1 MTKSFLTSVRIIA
14 YLSILVIFYIVYLS
28 RDLPSLERLE
38 TFDPAMLSTL
48 YDRNGEV
55 IGEFYIQKRVF
66 IDIEEMPEHL
76 KHAAIASEDKRF
88 YRHWGVDLQSVFRAI
103 IVNVSSMSFRQ
114 GFSTLSQQLAR
125 NLYKEVGFRD
135 SITRKLKEMITAIQ
149 IERTY
154 TKPEIL
160 EMYLNTVHF
169 GHGTYGVESAAKRYF
184 NKNASELTIGESAML
199 IGLLPSPANY
209 SPLRNLNKAI
219 ERRSIVLRVMYNQ
232 DYIDHQQY
240 IENNSIIPDNI
251 SYEIPRGKAPYFA
264 EHVRRILE
272 KQDDELGINLYQDGL
287 KIYTTL
293 DYRLQKIAEDT
304 VMKTLKKNQDEF
316 NAQLFEDNDRFSKLG
331 YLGIFP
337 EDSVKMM
344 LNGQM
349 KLYEDLRENL
359 LVQCAFIAIDSKNGE
374 ILAMIGGRSD
384 YLDQYNRSTQ
394 ALRQP
399 GSVFKPYIYTA
410 AIDNNYPVTTKLLNQ
425 PVALYR
431 NNAKGEKEKWTP
443 RNYDNSTGGLTTL
456 REGLRRSLNL
466 ISVRMV
472 QELVPPQQVKNM
484 AKRMQITS
492 PIRAVDAIAL
502 GTSEVKPIEIVAS
515 YATFANRGIYSSP
528 IAITRIEDKYGQTIK
543 EFTNTQKEVLSPETA
558 YIMTNLLQTVM
569 DKGTGGSV
577 RWKYKF
583 THAAGGKTGTTQNWS
598 DAWFVGFTPSIT
610 AGVWF
615 GVDQYPISLG
625 KGQAGSVAALPAW
638 ALFMKEAHKTLNIPN
653 EPFDMPEGVVE
664 VEIDSETKR
673 LPTSRTEERE
683 LEVFLKSNQPTKEK

>member
-1 MTKSFLTSVRIIA
+1 MIKTFFSSLRIIF
-14 YLSILVIFYIVYLS
+14 YLFILVIVYIFYLS

-66 IDIEEMPEHL
+66 IDIEDMPKHL
-76 KHAAIASEDKRF
+76 KDAAIASEDKRF
-88 YRHWGVDLQSVFRAI
+88 RSHWGVDLQSFARAVV
-103 IVNVSSMSFRQ
+103 VNISSMSFRQ

-125 NLYKEVGFRD
+125 NLYKEVGFKD
-135 SITRKLKEMITAIQ
+135 SITRKLKEIITAVQ

-154 TKPEIL
+154 TKDEIL

-169 GHGTYGVESAAKRYF
+169 GHGTYGAESAAKRFF
-184 NKNASELTIGESAML
+184 NKTASQLTIGESAML

-219 ERRSIVLRVMYNQ
+219 DRRSLVLKLMYDQ
-232 DYIDHQQY
+232 DLISYQEYMEQ
-240 IENNSIIPDNI
+240 NSIIPDNI
-251 SYEIPRGKAPYFA
+251 FYEIPRGKAPYFA

-272 KQDDELGINLYQDGL
+272 KQDDELGINIYQDGL

-293 DYRLQKIAEDT
+293 DYRLQKIAEES

-316 NAQLFEDNDRFSKLG
+316 NKQLFDDEDRFSKLG
-331 YLGIFP
+331 YLSIYP
-337 EDSVKMM
+337 ADSVKTM
-344 LNGQM
+344 LNGQLE
-349 KLYEDLRENL
+349 LYEELRQNL
-359 LVQCAFIAIDSKNGE
+359 LVQCAFVALDTKTGE

-384 YLDQYNRSTQ
+384 YLDQYNRATQ

-410 AIDNNYPVTTKLLNQ
+410 AIDNNYPVTTQLLNQ

-431 NNAKGEKEKWTP
+431 NNSKGEREKWTP
-443 RNYDNSTGGLTTL
+443 KNYDNSTGGLTTL

-472 QELVPPQQVKNM
+472 QELVPPRQVKDI
-484 AKRMQITS
+484 AQRMQISS

-502 GTSEVKPIEIVAS
+502 GTSEVRPIEIVSS
-515 YATFANRGIYSSP
+515 YATFANKGIYSSP
-528 IAITRIEDKYGQTIK
+528 MAIVRIEDKYGRIIK
-543 EFTNTQKEVLSPETA
+543 EYSNEQKEVLSPETA
-558 YIMTNLLQTVM
+558 YMMTNLLQTVV
-569 DKGTGGSV
+569 DKGTGGSI

-583 THAAGGKTGTTQNWS
+583 RHPAAGKTGTTQNWS
-598 DAWFVGFTPSIT
+598 DAWFVGYTPQIA
-610 AGVWF
+610 AGVWY

-638 ALFMKEAHKTLNIPN
+638 AIFMKEAHKTLNLPK
-653 EPFDMPEGVVE
+653 EDFSVPEGIIE
-664 VEIDSETKR
+664 IEIDADTKG
-673 LPTSRTEERE
+673 LPNNRTKNIEKEF
-683 LEVFLKSNQPTKEK
+683 FLKSNVPSKN

>member
-1 MTKSFLTSVRIIA
+1 MIKTFFSSLRIIF
-14 YLSILVIFYIVYLS
+14 YLFILVLVYVFYLS

-66 IDIEEMPEHL
+66 IDIEDMPKHL
-76 KHAAIASEDKRF
+76 KDAAIASEDKRF
-88 YRHWGVDLQSVFRAI
+88 RSHWGVDLQSFGRAVV
-103 IVNVSSMSFRQ
+103 VNISSMSFRQ

-125 NLYKEVGFRD
+125 NLYKEVGFKD
-135 SITRKLKEMITAIQ
+135 SITRKLKEIITAVQ

-154 TKPEIL
+154 TKDEIL

-169 GHGTYGVESAAKRYF
+169 GHGTYGAESAAKRFF
-184 NKNASELTIGESAML
+184 NKPASELTVGESAML
-199 IGLLPSPANY
+199 VGLLPSPANY

-219 ERRSIVLRVMYNQ
+219 DRRSLVLKLMYDQDLISYQ
-232 DYIDHQQY
+232 DYMEH
-240 IENNSIIPDNI
+240 NSIIPDNI
-251 SYEIPRGKAPYFA
+251 FYEIPRGKAPYFA

-272 KQDDELGINLYQDGL
+272 KQDDELGINIYQDGL

-293 DYRLQKIAEDT
+293 DCRLQKIAEES

-316 NAQLFEDNDRFSKLG
+316 NKQLFEDDDRFSKLG
-331 YLGIFP
+331 YLSIYP
-337 EDSVKMM
+337 ADSVKTM
-344 LNGQM
+344 LNGQLE
-349 KLYEDLRENL
+349 LYEELRQNL
-359 LVQCAFIAIDSKNGE
+359 LVQCAFVALDTKTGE

-410 AIDNNYPVTTKLLNQ
+410 AIDNNYPVTTQLLNQ
-425 PVALYR
+425 PVSLYR
-431 NNAKGEKEKWTP
+431 NNAKGEREKWTP
-443 RNYDNSTGGLTTL
+443 KNYDNSTGGLTTL

-472 QELVPPQQVKNM
+472 QELVPPRQVKDI
-484 AKRMQITS
+484 AQRMQITS

-502 GTSEVKPIEIVAS
+502 GTSEVRPIEIVSS
-515 YATFANRGIYSSP
+515 YATFANKGIYSSP
-528 IAITRIEDKYGQTIK
+528 MAIVRIEDKYGRIIK
-543 EFTNTQKEVLSPETA
+543 EYSNEQKEVLSPETA
-558 YIMTNLLQTVM
+558 YMMTNLLQTVV
-569 DKGTGGSV
+569 DKGTGGSI

-583 THAAGGKTGTTQNWS
+583 RHPAAGKTGTTQNWS
-598 DAWFVGFTPSIT
+598 DAWFVGYTSQIA
-610 AGVWF
+610 AGVWY

-638 ALFMKEAHKTLNIPN
+638 ALFMKEAHKTLNLPKEDFSI
-653 EPFDMPEGVVE
+653 PEGVIE
-664 VEIDSETKR
+664 VEIDSDTKG
-673 LPTSRTEERE
+673 LPNNRTKNIEKEF
-683 LEVFLKSNQPTKEK
+683 FLKSNAPTKN

>member
-1 MTKSFLTSVRIIA
+1 MIKSFLSSVRIIA
-14 YLSILVIFYIVYLS
+14 YLSILVIFYVVYLS

-48 YDRNGEV
+48 YDRNDEV

-66 IDIEEMPEHL
+66 IDIEDMPEHL
-76 KHAAIASEDKRF
+76 KHAVIASEDRRF
-88 YRHWGVDLQSVFRAI
+88 YGHWGVDLQSVFRAV

-154 TKPEIL
+154 TKEEIL

-169 GHGTYGVESAAKRYF
+169 GHGTYGAESAAKRYF
-184 NKNASELTIGESAML
+184 NKKASELTIGESAML
-199 IGLLPSPANY
+199 VGLLPSPANY

-219 ERRSIVLRVMYNQ
+219 ERRSIVLKVMYNQ
-232 DYIDHQQY
+232 DYIDHQEY

-264 EHVRRILE
+264 EYVRRILE
-272 KQDDELGINLYQDGL
+272 KQDDELGINIYQDGL

-293 DYRLQKIAEDT
+293 DYRLQKIAEDV

-316 NAQLFEDNDRFSKLG
+316 NTQLFEDPDRFSKLG
-331 YLGIFP
+331 YLSIFP

-349 KLYEDLRENL
+349 KLYEELRQNL
-359 LVQCAFIAIDSKNGE
+359 LVQCAFIALDSKNGE

-410 AIDNNYPVTTKLLNQ
+410 AIDNNYPVTTQLLNQ

-472 QELVPPQQVKNM
+472 QELVPPQQVKNI
-484 AKRMQITS
+484 ARRMQINS
-492 PIRAVDAIAL
+492 SIRAVDAIAL
-502 GTSEVKPIEIVAS
+502 GTSEVRPIEIVAS
-515 YATFANRGIYSSP
+515 YATFANKGIYSSP
-528 IAITRIEDKYGQTIK
+528 IAITRIEDKYGQIIK

-558 YIMTNLLQTVM
+558 YMVTNLLQTVM

-583 THAAGGKTGTTQNWS
+583 RHVAGGKTGTTQNWS

-610 AGVWF
+610 AGAWF

-638 ALFMKEAHKTLNIPN
+638 ALFMKEAHKTLNIPS
-653 EPFDMPEGVVE
+653 EPFVMPEGVVE
-664 VEIDSETKR
+664 VEIDSDTKQ
-673 LPTSRTEERE
+673 LPTSRTKKTEIEI
-683 LEVFLKSNQPTKEK
+683 FLKSNQPRFN

>member
-1 MTKSFLTSVRIIA
+1 MIRTFFSSLRIIF
-14 YLSILVIFYIVYLS
+14 YLFILVIVYIFYLS

-66 IDIEEMPEHL
+66 IDIEDMPKHL
-76 KHAAIASEDKRF
+76 KDAAIASEDKRF
-88 YRHWGVDLQSVFRAI
+88 RSHWGVDLQSFARAVV
-103 IVNVSSMSFRQ
+103 VNISSMSFRQ

-125 NLYKEVGFRD
+125 NLYKEVGFKD
-135 SITRKLKEMITAIQ
+135 SITRKLKEIITAVQ

-154 TKPEIL
+154 TKDEIL

-169 GHGTYGVESAAKRYF
+169 GHGTYGAESAAKRFF
-184 NKNASELTIGESAML
+184 NKTASQLTIGESAML

-219 ERRSIVLRVMYNQ
+219 DRRSLVLKLMYDQ
-232 DYIDHQQY
+232 DLISYQEYMEQ
-240 IENNSIIPDNI
+240 NSIIPDNI
-251 SYEIPRGKAPYFA
+251 FYEIPRGKAPYFA

-272 KQDDELGINLYQDGL
+272 KQDDELGINIYQDGV

-293 DYRLQKIAEDT
+293 DYRLQKIAEES

-316 NAQLFEDNDRFSKLG
+316 NKQLFDDEDRFSKLG
-331 YLGIFP
+331 YLSIYP
-337 EDSVKMM
+337 ADSVKTM
-344 LNGQM
+344 LNGQLE
-349 KLYEDLRENL
+349 LYEELRQNL
-359 LVQCAFIAIDSKNGE
+359 LVQCAFVALDTKTGE

-384 YLDQYNRSTQ
+384 YLDQYNRATQ

-410 AIDNNYPVTTKLLNQ
+410 AIDNNYPVTTQLLNQ

-431 NNAKGEKEKWTP
+431 NNSKGEREKWTP
-443 RNYDNSTGGLTTL
+443 KNYDNSTGGLTTL

-472 QELVPPQQVKNM
+472 QELVPPRQVKDI
-484 AKRMQITS
+484 AQRMQISS

-502 GTSEVKPIEIVAS
+502 GTSEVRPIEIVSS
-515 YATFANRGIYSSP
+515 YATFANKGIYSSP
-528 IAITRIEDKYGQTIK
+528 MAIIRIEDKYGRIIK
-543 EFTNTQKEVLSPETA
+543 EYSNEQKEVLSPETA
-558 YIMTNLLQTVM
+558 YMMTNLLQTVV
-569 DKGTGGSV
+569 DKGTGGSI

-583 THAAGGKTGTTQNWS
+583 RHPAAGKTGTTQNWS
-598 DAWFVGFTPSIT
+598 DAWFVGYTPQIA
-610 AGVWF
+610 AGVWY

-638 ALFMKEAHKTLNIPN
+638 AIFMKEAHKTLNLPK
-653 EPFDMPEGVVE
+653 EDFSVPEGIIE
-664 VEIDSETKR
+664 IEIDADTKG
-673 LPTSRTEERE
+673 LPNNRTKNIEKEF
-683 LEVFLKSNQPTKEK
+683 FLKSNVPSKN

>member
-1 MTKSFLTSVRIIA
+1 MIRTFFSSLRIIF
-14 YLSILVIFYIVYLS
+14 YLFILVIIYIFYLS

-66 IDIEEMPEHL
+66 IDIEDMPKHL
-76 KHAAIASEDKRF
+76 KDAAIASEDKRF
-88 YRHWGVDLQSVFRAI
+88 RSHWGVDLQSFARAVV
-103 IVNVSSMSFRQ
+103 VNISSMSFRQ

-125 NLYKEVGFRD
+125 NLYKEVGFKD
-135 SITRKLKEMITAIQ
+135 SITRKLKEIITAVQ

-154 TKPEIL
+154 TKDEIL

-169 GHGTYGVESAAKRYF
+169 GHGTYGAESAAKRFF
-184 NKNASELTIGESAML
+184 NKTASQLTIGESAML

-219 ERRSIVLRVMYNQ
+219 DRRSLVLKLMYDQ
-232 DYIDHQQY
+232 DLISYQEYMEQ
-240 IENNSIIPDNI
+240 NSIIPDNI
-251 SYEIPRGKAPYFA
+251 FYEIPRGKAPYFA

-272 KQDDELGINLYQDGL
+272 KQDDELGINIYQDGL

-293 DYRLQKIAEDT
+293 DYRLQKIAEES

-316 NAQLFEDNDRFSKLG
+316 NKQLFDDEDRFSKLG
-331 YLGIFP
+331 YLSIYP
-337 EDSVKMM
+337 ADSVKTM
-344 LNGQM
+344 LNGQLE
-349 KLYEDLRENL
+349 LYEELRQNL
-359 LVQCAFIAIDSKNGE
+359 LVQCAFVALDTKTGE

-384 YLDQYNRSTQ
+384 YLDQYNRATQ

-410 AIDNNYPVTTKLLNQ
+410 AIDNNYPVTTQLLNQ

-431 NNAKGEKEKWTP
+431 NNSKGEREKWTP
-443 RNYDNSTGGLTTL
+443 KNYDNSTGGLTTL

-472 QELVPPQQVKNM
+472 QELVPPRQVKDI
-484 AKRMQITS
+484 AQRMQISS

-502 GTSEVKPIEIVAS
+502 GTSEVRPIEIVSS
-515 YATFANRGIYSSP
+515 YATFANKGIYSSP
-528 IAITRIEDKYGQTIK
+528 MAIIRIEDKYGRIIK
-543 EFTNTQKEVLSPETA
+543 EYSNEQKEVLSPETA
-558 YIMTNLLQTVM
+558 YMMTNLLQTVV
-569 DKGTGGSV
+569 DKGTGGSI

-583 THAAGGKTGTTQNWS
+583 RHPAAGKTGTTQNWS
-598 DAWFVGFTPSIT
+598 DAWFVGYTPQIA
-610 AGVWF
+610 AGVWY

-638 ALFMKEAHKTLNIPN
+638 AIFMKEAHKTLNLPK
-653 EPFDMPEGVVE
+653 EDFSVPEGIIE
-664 VEIDSETKR
+664 IEIDADTKG
-673 LPTSRTEERE
+673 LPNNRTKNIEKEF
-683 LEVFLKSNQPTKEK
+683 FLKSNVPSKN

>member
-1 MTKSFLTSVRIIA
+1 MIRTFFSSLRIIF
-14 YLSILVIFYIVYLS
+14 YLFILVIVYIFYLS

-66 IDIEEMPEHL
+66 IDIEDMPKHL
-76 KHAAIASEDKRF
+76 KDAAIASEDKRF
-88 YRHWGVDLQSVFRAI
+88 RSHWGVDLQSFGRAVV
-103 IVNVSSMSFRQ
+103 VNISSMSFRQ

-125 NLYKEVGFRD
+125 NLYKEVGFKD
-135 SITRKLKEMITAIQ
+135 SITRKLKEIITAVQ

-154 TKPEIL
+154 TKDEIL

-169 GHGTYGVESAAKRYF
+169 GHGTYGAESAAKRFF
-184 NKNASELTIGESAML
+184 NKTASQLTIGESAML

-219 ERRSIVLRVMYNQ
+219 DRRSLVLKLMYDQ
-232 DYIDHQQY
+232 DLISYQEYMEQ
-240 IENNSIIPDNI
+240 NSIIPDNI
-251 SYEIPRGKAPYFA
+251 FYEIPRGKAPYFA

-272 KQDDELGINLYQDGL
+272 KQDDELGINIYQDGL

-293 DYRLQKIAEDT
+293 DYRLQKIAEES

-316 NAQLFEDNDRFSKLG
+316 NKQLFDDEDRFSKLG
-331 YLGIFP
+331 YLSIYP
-337 EDSVKMM
+337 ADSVKTM
-344 LNGQM
+344 LNGQLE
-349 KLYEDLRENL
+349 LYEELRQNL
-359 LVQCAFIAIDSKNGE
+359 LVQCAFVALDTKTGE

-384 YLDQYNRSTQ
+384 YLDQYNRATQ

-410 AIDNNYPVTTKLLNQ
+410 AIDNNYPVTTQLLNQ

-431 NNAKGEKEKWTP
+431 NNSKGEREKWTP
-443 RNYDNSTGGLTTL
+443 KNYDNSTGGLTTL

-472 QELVPPQQVKNM
+472 QELVPPRQVKDI
-484 AKRMQITS
+484 AQRMQISS

-502 GTSEVKPIEIVAS
+502 GTSEVRPIEIVSS
-515 YATFANRGIYSSP
+515 YATFANKGIYSSP
-528 IAITRIEDKYGQTIK
+528 MAIVRIEDKYGRIIK
-543 EFTNTQKEVLSPETA
+543 EYSNEQKEVLSPETA
-558 YIMTNLLQTVM
+558 YMMTNLLQTVV
-569 DKGTGGSV
+569 DKGTGGSI

-583 THAAGGKTGTTQNWS
+583 RHPAAGKTGTTQNWS
-598 DAWFVGFTPSIT
+598 DAWFVGYTPQIA
-610 AGVWF
+610 AGVWY

-638 ALFMKEAHKTLNIPN
+638 AIFMKEAHKTLNLPK
-653 EPFDMPEGVVE
+653 EDFSVPEGIIE
-664 VEIDSETKR
+664 IEIDADTKG
-673 LPTSRTEERE
+673 LPNNRTKNIEKEF
-683 LEVFLKSNQPTKEK
+683 FLKSNVPSKN

>member
-1 MTKSFLTSVRIIA
+1 MIKTFFSSLRIIF
-14 YLSILVIFYIVYLS
+14 YLFILVIVYIFYLS

-66 IDIEEMPEHL
+66 IDIEDMPKHL
-76 KHAAIASEDKRF
+76 KDAAIASEDKRF
-88 YRHWGVDLQSVFRAI
+88 RSHWGVDLQSFARAVV
-103 IVNVSSMSFRQ
+103 VNISSMSFRQ

-125 NLYKEVGFRD
+125 NLYKEVGFKD
-135 SITRKLKEMITAIQ
+135 SITRKLKEIITAVQ

-154 TKPEIL
+154 TKDEIL

-169 GHGTYGVESAAKRYF
+169 GHGTYGAESAAKRFF
-184 NKNASELTIGESAML
+184 NKTASQLTIGESAML

-219 ERRSIVLRVMYNQ
+219 DRRSLVLKLMYDQ
-232 DYIDHQQY
+232 DLISYQEYMEQ
-240 IENNSIIPDNI
+240 NSIIPDNI
-251 SYEIPRGKAPYFA
+251 FYEIPRGKAPYFA

-272 KQDDELGINLYQDGL
+272 KQDDELGINIYQDGL

-293 DYRLQKIAEDT
+293 DYRLQKIAEES

-316 NAQLFEDNDRFSKLG
+316 NKQLFDDEDRFSKLG
-331 YLGIFP
+331 YLSIYP
-337 EDSVKMM
+337 ADSVKTM
-344 LNGQM
+344 LNGQLE
-349 KLYEDLRENL
+349 LYEELRQNL
-359 LVQCAFIAIDSKNGE
+359 LVQCAFVALDTKTGE

-384 YLDQYNRSTQ
+384 YLDQYNRATQ

-410 AIDNNYPVTTKLLNQ
+410 AIDNNYPVTTQLLNQ

-431 NNAKGEKEKWTP
+431 NNSKGEREKWTP
-443 RNYDNSTGGLTTL
+443 KNYDNSTGGLTTL

-472 QELVPPQQVKNM
+472 QELVPPRQVKDI
-484 AKRMQITS
+484 AQRMQISS

-502 GTSEVKPIEIVAS
+502 GTSEVRPIEIVSS
-515 YATFANRGIYSSP
+515 YATFANKGIYSSP
-528 IAITRIEDKYGQTIK
+528 MAIIRIEDKYGRIIK
-543 EFTNTQKEVLSPETA
+543 EYSNEQKEVLSPETA
-558 YIMTNLLQTVM
+558 YMMTNLLQTVV
-569 DKGTGGSV
+569 DKGTGGSI

-583 THAAGGKTGTTQNWS
+583 RHPAAGKTGTTQNWS
-598 DAWFVGFTPSIT
+598 DAWFVGYTPQIA
-610 AGVWF
+610 AGVWY

-638 ALFMKEAHKTLNIPN
+638 AIFMKEAHKILNLPK
-653 EPFDMPEGVVE
+653 EDFSVPEGIIE
-664 VEIDSETKR
+664 IEIDADTKG
-673 LPTSRTEERE
+673 LPNNRTKNIEKEF
-683 LEVFLKSNQPTKEK
+683 FLKSNVPSKN

>member
-1 MTKSFLTSVRIIA
+1 MIRTFFSSLRIIF
-14 YLSILVIFYIVYLS
+14 YLFILVIVYIFYLS

-66 IDIEEMPEHL
+66 IDIEDMPKHL
-76 KHAAIASEDKRF
+76 KDAAIASEDKRF
-88 YRHWGVDLQSVFRAI
+88 RSHWGVDLQSFARAVV
-103 IVNVSSMSFRQ
+103 VNISSMSFRQ

-125 NLYKEVGFRD
+125 NLYKEVGFKD
-135 SITRKLKEMITAIQ
+135 SITRKLKEIITAVQ

-154 TKPEIL
+154 TKDEIL

-169 GHGTYGVESAAKRYF
+169 GHGTYGAESAAKRFF
-184 NKNASELTIGESAML
+184 NKTASQLTIGESAML

-219 ERRSIVLRVMYNQ
+219 DRRSLVLKLMYDQ
-232 DYIDHQQY
+232 DLISYQEYMEQ
-240 IENNSIIPDNI
+240 NSIIPDNI
-251 SYEIPRGKAPYFA
+251 FYEIPRGKAPYFA

-272 KQDDELGINLYQDGL
+272 KQDDELGINIYQDGL

-293 DYRLQKIAEDT
+293 DYRLQKIAEES

-316 NAQLFEDNDRFSKLG
+316 NKQLFDDEDRFSKLG
-331 YLGIFP
+331 YLSIYP
-337 EDSVKMM
+337 ADSVKTM
-344 LNGQM
+344 LNGQLE
-349 KLYEDLRENL
+349 LYEELRQNL
-359 LVQCAFIAIDSKNGE
+359 LVQCAFVALDTKTGE

-384 YLDQYNRSTQ
+384 YLDQYNRATQ

-410 AIDNNYPVTTKLLNQ
+410 AIDNNYPVTTQLLNQ

-431 NNAKGEKEKWTP
+431 NNSKGEREKWTP
-443 RNYDNSTGGLTTL
+443 KNYDNSTGGLTTL

-472 QELVPPQQVKNM
+472 QELVPPRQVKDI
-484 AKRMQITS
+484 AQRMQISS

-502 GTSEVKPIEIVAS
+502 GTSEVRPIEIVSS
-515 YATFANRGIYSSP
+515 YATFANKGIYSSP
-528 IAITRIEDKYGQTIK
+528 MAIVRIEDKYGRIIK
-543 EFTNTQKEVLSPETA
+543 EYSNEQKEVLSPETA
-558 YIMTNLLQTVM
+558 YMMTNLLQTVV
-569 DKGTGGSV
+569 DKGTGGSI

-583 THAAGGKTGTTQNWS
+583 RHPAAGKTGTTQNWS
-598 DAWFVGFTPSIT
+598 DAWFVGYTPQIA
-610 AGVWF
+610 AGVWY

-638 ALFMKEAHKTLNIPN
+638 AIFMKEAHKILNLPKEDFSVPDGII
-653 EPFDMPEGVVE
+653 EI
-664 VEIDSETKR
+664 EIDADTKG
-673 LPTSRTEERE
+673 LPNNRTKNIEKEF
-683 LEVFLKSNQPTKEK
+683 FLKSNVPSKN

>member
-1 MTKSFLTSVRIIA
+1 MSKIEVKNVYKIFGDQPSKVLPMVQNGSTK
-14 YLSILVIFYIVYLS
+14 
-28 RDLPSLERLE
+28 E
-38 TFDPAMLSTL
+38 
-48 YDRNGEV
+48 
-55 IGEFYIQKRVF
+55 
-66 IDIEEMPEHL
+66 
-76 KHAAIASEDKRF
+76 
-88 YRHWGVDLQSVFRAI
+88 
-103 IVNVSSMSFRQ
+103 
-114 GFSTLSQQLAR
+114 
-125 NLYKEVGFRD
+125 
-135 SITRKLKEMITAIQ
+135 
-149 IERTY
+149 
-154 TKPEIL
+154 EIL

-169 GHGTYGVESAAKRYF
+169 GHGTYGAESAAKRYF
-184 NKNASELTIGESAML
+184 NKKASELTIGESAML

-219 ERRSIVLRVMYNQ
+219 DRRSIVLKVMYNQ
-232 DYIDHQQY
+232 DYINHQEY
-240 IENNSIIPDNI
+240 IEHNSIIPDNI

-272 KQDDELGINLYQDGL
+272 KQDDELGINIYQDGL

-293 DYRLQKIAEDT
+293 DYRLQKIAEDV
-304 VMKTLKKNQDEF
+304 VMKTLRKNQDEF

-331 YLGIFP
+331 YLSIFP

-349 KLYEDLRENL
+349 KLYEELRENL

-410 AIDNNYPVTTKLLNQ
+410 AIDNNYPVTTQLLNQ

-443 RNYDNSTGGLTTL
+443 KNYDNSTGGLTTL

-472 QELVPPQQVKNM
+472 QELVPPQQVKNI
-484 AKRMQITS
+484 ARRMQINS

-515 YATFANRGIYSSP
+515 YAIFANKGISLRGSP
-528 IAITRIEDKYGQTIK
+528 TRVTRAD
-543 EFTNTQKEVLSPETA
+543 
-558 YIMTNLLQTVM
+558 
-569 DKGTGGSV
+569 
-577 RWKYKF
+577 
-583 THAAGGKTGTTQNWS
+583 
-598 DAWFVGFTPSIT
+598 
-610 AGVWF
+610 
-615 GVDQYPISLG
+615 PISR
-625 KGQAGSVAALPAW
+625 S
-638 ALFMKEAHKTLNIPN
+638 F
-653 EPFDMPEGVVE
+653 
-664 VEIDSETKR
+664 
-673 LPTSRTEERE
+673 
-683 LEVFLKSNQPTKEK
+683 KSISFNVS

>member
-1 MTKSFLTSVRIIA
+1 MIKTFFSSLRIIF
-14 YLSILVIFYIVYLS
+14 YLFILVIVYIFYLS

-66 IDIEEMPEHL
+66 IDIEDMPKHL
-76 KHAAIASEDKRF
+76 KDAAIASEDKRF
-88 YRHWGVDLQSVFRAI
+88 RSHWGVDLQSFARAVV
-103 IVNVSSMSFRQ
+103 VNISSMSFRQ

-125 NLYKEVGFRD
+125 NLYKEVGFKD
-135 SITRKLKEMITAIQ
+135 SITRKLKEIITAVQ

-154 TKPEIL
+154 TKDEIL

-169 GHGTYGVESAAKRYF
+169 GHGTYGAESAAKRFF
-184 NKNASELTIGESAML
+184 NKTASQLTIGESAML

-219 ERRSIVLRVMYNQ
+219 DRRSLVLKLMYDQ
-232 DYIDHQQY
+232 DLISYQEYMEQ
-240 IENNSIIPDNI
+240 NSIIPDNI
-251 SYEIPRGKAPYFA
+251 FYEIPRGKAPYFA

-272 KQDDELGINLYQDGL
+272 KQDDELGINIYQDGL

-293 DYRLQKIAEDT
+293 DYRLQKIAEES

-316 NAQLFEDNDRFSKLG
+316 NKQLFDDEDRFSKLG
-331 YLGIFP
+331 YLSIYP
-337 EDSVKMM
+337 ADSVKTM
-344 LNGQM
+344 LNGQLE
-349 KLYEDLRENL
+349 LYEELRQNL
-359 LVQCAFIAIDSKNGE
+359 LVQCAFVALDTKTGE

-384 YLDQYNRSTQ
+384 YLDQYNRATQ

-410 AIDNNYPVTTKLLNQ
+410 AIDNNYPVTTQLLNQ

-431 NNAKGEKEKWTP
+431 NNSKGEREKWTP
-443 RNYDNSTGGLTTL
+443 KNYDNSTGGLTTL

-472 QELVPPQQVKNM
+472 QELVPPRQVKDI
-484 AKRMQITS
+484 AQRMQISS

-502 GTSEVKPIEIVAS
+502 GTSEVRPIEIVSS
-515 YATFANRGIYSSP
+515 YATFANKGIYSSP
-528 IAITRIEDKYGQTIK
+528 MAIIRIEDKYGRIIK
-543 EFTNTQKEVLSPETA
+543 EYSNEQKEVLSPETA
-558 YIMTNLLQTVM
+558 YMMTNLLQTVV
-569 DKGTGGSV
+569 DKGTGGSI

-583 THAAGGKTGTTQNWS
+583 RHPAAGKTGTTQNWS
-598 DAWFVGFTPSIT
+598 DAWFVGYTPQIA
-610 AGVWF
+610 AGVWY

-638 ALFMKEAHKTLNIPN
+638 AIFMKEAHKTLNLPKEDFSI
-653 EPFDMPEGVVE
+653 PEGIIE
-664 VEIDSETKR
+664 IEIDADTKG
-673 LPTSRTEERE
+673 LPNNRTKNIEKEF
-683 LEVFLKSNQPTKEK
+683 FLKSNVPSKN

>member
-1 MTKSFLTSVRIIA
+1 MIKTFFSSLRIIF
-14 YLSILVIFYIVYLS
+14 YLFILVIVYIFYLS

-66 IDIEEMPEHL
+66 IDIEDMPKHL
-76 KHAAIASEDKRF
+76 KDAAIASEDKRF
-88 YRHWGVDLQSVFRAI
+88 RSHWGVDLQSFARAVV
-103 IVNVSSMSFRQ
+103 VNISSMSFRQ

-125 NLYKEVGFRD
+125 NLYKEVGFKD
-135 SITRKLKEMITAIQ
+135 SITRKLKEIITAVQ

-154 TKPEIL
+154 TKDEIL

-169 GHGTYGVESAAKRYF
+169 GHGTYGAESAAKRFF
-184 NKNASELTIGESAML
+184 NKTASQLTIGESAML

-219 ERRSIVLRVMYNQ
+219 DRRSLVLKLMYDQ
-232 DYIDHQQY
+232 DLISYQEYMEQ
-240 IENNSIIPDNI
+240 NSIIPDNI
-251 SYEIPRGKAPYFA
+251 FYEIPRGKAPYFA

-272 KQDDELGINLYQDGL
+272 KQDDELGINIYQDGL

-293 DYRLQKIAEDT
+293 DYRLQKIAEES

-316 NAQLFEDNDRFSKLG
+316 NKQLFDDEDRFSKLG
-331 YLGIFP
+331 YLSIYP
-337 EDSVKMM
+337 ADSVKTM
-344 LNGQM
+344 LNGQLE
-349 KLYEDLRENL
+349 LYEELRQNL
-359 LVQCAFIAIDSKNGE
+359 LVQCAFVALDTKTGE

-384 YLDQYNRSTQ
+384 YLDQYNRATQ

-410 AIDNNYPVTTKLLNQ
+410 AIDNNYPVTTQLLNQ

-431 NNAKGEKEKWTP
+431 NNSKGEREKWTP
-443 RNYDNSTGGLTTL
+443 KNYDNSTGGLTTL

-472 QELVPPQQVKNM
+472 QELVPPRQVKDI
-484 AKRMQITS
+484 AQRMQISS

-502 GTSEVKPIEIVAS
+502 GTSEVRPIEIVSS
-515 YATFANRGIYSSP
+515 YATFANKGIYSSP
-528 IAITRIEDKYGQTIK
+528 MAIIRIEDKYGRIIK
-543 EFTNTQKEVLSPETA
+543 EYSNEQKEVLSPETA
-558 YIMTNLLQTVM
+558 YMMTNLLQTVV
-569 DKGTGGSV
+569 DKGTGGSI

-583 THAAGGKTGTTQNWS
+583 RHPAAGKTGTTQNWS
-598 DAWFVGFTPSIT
+598 DAWFVGYTPQIA
-610 AGVWF
+610 AGVWY

-638 ALFMKEAHKTLNIPN
+638 AIFMKEAHKTLNLPK
-653 EPFDMPEGVVE
+653 EDFSVPEGIIE
-664 VEIDSETKR
+664 IEIDADTKG
-673 LPTSRTEERE
+673 LPNNRTKNIEKEF
-683 LEVFLKSNQPTKEK
+683 FLKSNVPSKN

>member
-1 MTKSFLTSVRIIA
+1 MIKTFFSSLRIIF
-14 YLSILVIFYIVYLS
+14 YLFILVLVYVFYLS

-66 IDIEEMPEHL
+66 IDIEDMPKHL
-76 KHAAIASEDKRF
+76 KDAAIASEDKRF
-88 YRHWGVDLQSVFRAI
+88 RSHWGVDLQSFGRAVV
-103 IVNVSSMSFRQ
+103 VNISSMSFRQ

-125 NLYKEVGFRD
+125 NLYKEVGFKD
-135 SITRKLKEMITAIQ
+135 SITRKLKEIITAVQ

-154 TKPEIL
+154 TKDEIL

-169 GHGTYGVESAAKRYF
+169 GHGTYGAESAAKRFF
-184 NKNASELTIGESAML
+184 NKPASELTVGESAML
-199 IGLLPSPANY
+199 VGLLPSPANY

-219 ERRSIVLRVMYNQ
+219 DRRSLVLKLMYDQDLISYQ
-232 DYIDHQQY
+232 DYMEH
-240 IENNSIIPDNI
+240 NSIIPDNI
-251 SYEIPRGKAPYFA
+251 FYEIPRGKAPYFA

-272 KQDDELGINLYQDGL
+272 KQDDELGINIYQDGL

-293 DYRLQKIAEDT
+293 DYRLQKIAEES

-316 NAQLFEDNDRFSKLG
+316 NKQLFEDDDRFSKLG
-331 YLGIFP
+331 YLSIYP
-337 EDSVKMM
+337 ADSVKTM
-344 LNGQM
+344 LNGQLE
-349 KLYEDLRENL
+349 LYEELRQNL
-359 LVQCAFIAIDSKNGE
+359 LVQCAFVALDTKTGE

-410 AIDNNYPVTTKLLNQ
+410 AIDNNYPVTTQLLNQ
-425 PVALYR
+425 PVSLYR
-431 NNAKGEKEKWTP
+431 NNAKGEREKWTP
-443 RNYDNSTGGLTTL
+443 KNYDNSTGGLTTL

-472 QELVPPQQVKNM
+472 QELVPPRQVKDI
-484 AKRMQITS
+484 AQRMQITS

-502 GTSEVKPIEIVAS
+502 GTSEVRPIEIVSS
-515 YATFANRGIYSSP
+515 YATFANKGIYSSP
-528 IAITRIEDKYGQTIK
+528 MAIVRIEDKYGRIIK
-543 EFTNTQKEVLSPETA
+543 EYSNEQKEVLSPETA
-558 YIMTNLLQTVM
+558 YMMTNLLQTVV
-569 DKGTGGSV
+569 DKGTGGSI

-583 THAAGGKTGTTQNWS
+583 RHPAAGKTGTTQNWS
-598 DAWFVGFTPSIT
+598 DAWFVGYTSQIA
-610 AGVWF
+610 AGVWY

-638 ALFMKEAHKTLNIPN
+638 ALFMKEAHKTLNLPKEDFSI
-653 EPFDMPEGVVE
+653 PEGVIE
-664 VEIDSETKR
+664 VEIDSDTKG
-673 LPTSRTEERE
+673 LPNNRTKNIEKEF
-683 LEVFLKSNQPTKEK
+683 FLKSNAPTKN

>member
-1 MTKSFLTSVRIIA
+1 MIKTFFSSLRIIF
-14 YLSILVIFYIVYLS
+14 YLFILVIVYIFYLS

-66 IDIEEMPEHL
+66 IDIEDMPKHL
-76 KHAAIASEDKRF
+76 KDAAIASEDKRF
-88 YRHWGVDLQSVFRAI
+88 RSHWGVDLQSFARAVV
-103 IVNVSSMSFRQ
+103 VNISSMSFRQ

-125 NLYKEVGFRD
+125 NLYKEVGFKD
-135 SITRKLKEMITAIQ
+135 SITRKLKEIITAVQ

-154 TKPEIL
+154 TKDEIL

-169 GHGTYGVESAAKRYF
+169 GHGTYGAESAAKRFF
-184 NKNASELTIGESAML
+184 NKTASQLTIGESAML

-219 ERRSIVLRVMYNQ
+219 DRRSLVLKLMYDQ
-232 DYIDHQQY
+232 DLISYQEYMEQ
-240 IENNSIIPDNI
+240 NSIIPDNI
-251 SYEIPRGKAPYFA
+251 FYEIPRGKAPYFA

-272 KQDDELGINLYQDGL
+272 KQDDELGINIYQDGL

-293 DYRLQKIAEDT
+293 DYRLQKIAEES

-316 NAQLFEDNDRFSKLG
+316 NKQLFDDEDRFSKLG
-331 YLGIFP
+331 YLSIYP
-337 EDSVKMM
+337 ADSVKTM
-344 LNGQM
+344 LNGQLE
-349 KLYEDLRENL
+349 LYEELRQNL
-359 LVQCAFIAIDSKNGE
+359 LVQCAFVALDTKTGE

-384 YLDQYNRSTQ
+384 YLDQYNRATQ

-410 AIDNNYPVTTKLLNQ
+410 AIDNNYPVTTQLLNQ

-431 NNAKGEKEKWTP
+431 NNSKGEREKWTP
-443 RNYDNSTGGLTTL
+443 KNYDNSTGGLTTL

-472 QELVPPQQVKNM
+472 QELVPPRQVKDI
-484 AKRMQITS
+484 AQRMQISS

-502 GTSEVKPIEIVAS
+502 GTSEVRPIEIVSS
-515 YATFANRGIYSSP
+515 YATFANKGIYSSP
-528 IAITRIEDKYGQTIK
+528 MAIIRIEDKYGRIIK
-543 EFTNTQKEVLSPETA
+543 EYSNEQKEVLSPETA
-558 YIMTNLLQTVM
+558 YMMTNLLQTVV
-569 DKGTGGSV
+569 DKGTGGSI

-583 THAAGGKTGTTQNWS
+583 RHPAAGKTGTTQNWS
-598 DAWFVGFTPSIT
+598 DAWFVGYTPQIA
-610 AGVWF
+610 AGVWY

-638 ALFMKEAHKTLNIPN
+638 AIFMKEAHKTLNLPKEDFSVPDGII
-653 EPFDMPEGVVE
+653 EI
-664 VEIDSETKR
+664 EIDADTKG
-673 LPTSRTEERE
+673 LPNNRTKNIEKEF
-683 LEVFLKSNQPTKEK
+683 FLKSNVPSKN

>member
-1 MTKSFLTSVRIIA
+1 MIRTFFSSLRIIF
-14 YLSILVIFYIVYLS
+14 YLFILVIVYIFYLS

-66 IDIEEMPEHL
+66 IDIEDMPKHL
-76 KHAAIASEDKRF
+76 KDAAIASEDKRF
-88 YRHWGVDLQSVFRAI
+88 RSHWGVDLQSFARAVV
-103 IVNVSSMSFRQ
+103 VNISSMSFRQ

-125 NLYKEVGFRD
+125 NLYKEVGFKD
-135 SITRKLKEMITAIQ
+135 SITRKLKEIITAVQ

-154 TKPEIL
+154 TKDEIL

-169 GHGTYGVESAAKRYF
+169 GHGTYGAESAAKRFF
-184 NKNASELTIGESAML
+184 NKTASQLTIGESAML

-219 ERRSIVLRVMYNQ
+219 DRRSLVLKLMYDQ
-232 DYIDHQQY
+232 DLISYQEYMEH
-240 IENNSIIPDNI
+240 NSVIPDNI
-251 SYEIPRGKAPYFA
+251 FYEIPRGKAPYFA

-272 KQDDELGINLYQDGL
+272 KQDDELGINIYQDGL

-293 DYRLQKIAEDT
+293 DYRLQKIAEES

-316 NAQLFEDNDRFSKLG
+316 NKQLFDDEDRFSKLG
-331 YLGIFP
+331 YLSIYP
-337 EDSVKMM
+337 ADSVKTM
-344 LNGQM
+344 LNGQLE
-349 KLYEDLRENL
+349 LYEELRQNL
-359 LVQCAFIAIDSKNGE
+359 LVQCAFVALDTKTGE

-384 YLDQYNRSTQ
+384 YLDQYNRATQ

-410 AIDNNYPVTTKLLNQ
+410 AIDNNYPVTTQLLNQ

-431 NNAKGEKEKWTP
+431 NNSKGEREKWTP
-443 RNYDNSTGGLTTL
+443 KNYDNSTGGLTTL

-472 QELVPPQQVKNM
+472 QELVPPRQVKDI
-484 AKRMQITS
+484 AQRMQISS

-502 GTSEVKPIEIVAS
+502 GTSEVRPIEIVSS
-515 YATFANRGIYSSP
+515 YATFANKGIYSSP
-528 IAITRIEDKYGQTIK
+528 MAIVRIEDKYGRIIK
-543 EFTNTQKEVLSPETA
+543 EYSNEQKEVLSPETA
-558 YIMTNLLQTVM
+558 YMMTNLLQTVV
-569 DKGTGGSV
+569 DKGTGGSI

-583 THAAGGKTGTTQNWS
+583 RHPAAGKTGTTQNWS
-598 DAWFVGFTPSIT
+598 DAWFVGYTPQIA
-610 AGVWF
+610 AGVWY

-638 ALFMKEAHKTLNIPN
+638 AIFMKEAHKTLNLPK
-653 EPFDMPEGVVE
+653 EDFSVPEGIIE
-664 VEIDSETKR
+664 IEIDADTKG
-673 LPTSRTEERE
+673 LPNNRTKNIEKEF
-683 LEVFLKSNQPTKEK
+683 FLKSNVPSNN

>member
-1 MTKSFLTSVRIIA
+1 MIKSFLSSVRIIA
-14 YLSILVIFYIVYLS
+14 YLSILVIFYVVYLS

-48 YDRNGEV
+48 YDRNDEV

-66 IDIEEMPEHL
+66 IDIEDMPEHL
-76 KHAAIASEDKRF
+76 KHAVIASEDRRF
-88 YRHWGVDLQSVFRAI
+88 YGHWGVDLQSVFRAV

-154 TKPEIL
+154 TKEEIL

-169 GHGTYGVESAAKRYF
+169 GHGTYGAESAAKRYF
-184 NKNASELTIGESAML
+184 NKKASELTIGESAML
-199 IGLLPSPANY
+199 VGLLPSPANY

-219 ERRSIVLRVMYNQ
+219 ERRSIVLKVMYNQ
-232 DYIDHQQY
+232 DYIDHQEY

-264 EHVRRILE
+264 EYVRRILE
-272 KQDDELGINLYQDGL
+272 KQDDELGINIYQDGL

-293 DYRLQKIAEDT
+293 DYRLQKIAEDV

-316 NAQLFEDNDRFSKLG
+316 NTQLFEDPDRFSKLG
-331 YLGIFP
+331 YLSIFP

-349 KLYEDLRENL
+349 KLYEELRQNL
-359 LVQCAFIAIDSKNGE
+359 LVQCAFIALNSKNGE

-410 AIDNNYPVTTKLLNQ
+410 AIDNNYPVTTQLLNQ

-472 QELVPPQQVKNM
+472 QELVPPQQVKNI
-484 AKRMQITS
+484 ARRMQINS
-492 PIRAVDAIAL
+492 SIRAVDAIAL
-502 GTSEVKPIEIVAS
+502 GTSEVRPIEIVAS
-515 YATFANRGIYSSP
+515 YATFANKGIYSSP
-528 IAITRIEDKYGQTIK
+528 IAITRIEDKYGQIIK

-558 YIMTNLLQTVM
+558 YMVTNLLQTVM

-583 THAAGGKTGTTQNWS
+583 RHVAGGKTGTTQNWS

-610 AGVWF
+610 AGAWF

-638 ALFMKEAHKTLNIPN
+638 ALFMKEAHKTLNIPS
-653 EPFDMPEGVVE
+653 EPFVMPEGVVE
-664 VEIDSETKR
+664 VEIDSDTKQ
-673 LPTSRTEERE
+673 LPTSRTKKTEIEI
-683 LEVFLKSNQPTKEK
+683 FLKSNQPRSN

>member
-1 MTKSFLTSVRIIA
+1 
-14 YLSILVIFYIVYLS
+14 
-28 RDLPSLERLE
+28 
-38 TFDPAMLSTL
+38 
-48 YDRNGEV
+48 
-55 IGEFYIQKRVF
+55 
-66 IDIEEMPEHL
+66 
-76 KHAAIASEDKRF
+76 
-88 YRHWGVDLQSVFRAI
+88 
-103 IVNVSSMSFRQ
+103 
-114 GFSTLSQQLAR
+114 
-125 NLYKEVGFRD
+125 
-135 SITRKLKEMITAIQ
+135 
-149 IERTY
+149 
-154 TKPEIL
+154 
-160 EMYLNTVHF
+160 
-169 GHGTYGVESAAKRYF
+169 
-184 NKNASELTIGESAML
+184 
-199 IGLLPSPANY
+199 
-209 SPLRNLNKAI
+209 
-219 ERRSIVLRVMYNQ
+219 
-232 DYIDHQQY
+232 
-240 IENNSIIPDNI
+240 
-251 SYEIPRGKAPYFA
+251 
-264 EHVRRILE
+264 
-272 KQDDELGINLYQDGL
+272 
-287 KIYTTL
+287 
-293 DYRLQKIAEDT
+293 
-304 VMKTLKKNQDEF
+304 MKTLKKNQDEF

>member
-1 MTKSFLTSVRIIA
+1 MIKTFFSSLRIIF
-14 YLSILVIFYIVYLS
+14 YLFILVIVYIFYLS

-66 IDIEEMPEHL
+66 IDIEDMPKHL
-76 KHAAIASEDKRF
+76 KDAAIASEDKRF
-88 YRHWGVDLQSVFRAI
+88 RSHWGVDLQSFGRAVV
-103 IVNVSSMSFRQ
+103 VNISSMSFRQ

-125 NLYKEVGFRD
+125 NLYKEVGFKD
-135 SITRKLKEMITAIQ
+135 SITRKLKEIITAVQ

-154 TKPEIL
+154 TKDEIL

-169 GHGTYGVESAAKRYF
+169 GHGTYGAESAAKRFF
-184 NKNASELTIGESAML
+184 NKTASQLTIGESAML

-219 ERRSIVLRVMYNQ
+219 DRRSLVLKLMYDQ
-232 DYIDHQQY
+232 DLISYQEYMEQ
-240 IENNSIIPDNI
+240 NSIIPDNI
-251 SYEIPRGKAPYFA
+251 FYEIPRGKAPYFA

-272 KQDDELGINLYQDGL
+272 KQDDELGINIYQDGL

-293 DYRLQKIAEDT
+293 DYRLQKIAEES

-316 NAQLFEDNDRFSKLG
+316 NKQLFDDEDRFSKLG
-331 YLGIFP
+331 YLSIYP
-337 EDSVKMM
+337 ADSVKTM
-344 LNGQM
+344 LNGQLE
-349 KLYEDLRENL
+349 LYEELRQNL
-359 LVQCAFIAIDSKNGE
+359 LVQCAFVALDTKTGE

-384 YLDQYNRSTQ
+384 YLDQYNRATQ

-410 AIDNNYPVTTKLLNQ
+410 AIDNNYPVTTQLLNQ

-431 NNAKGEKEKWTP
+431 NNSKGEREKWTP
-443 RNYDNSTGGLTTL
+443 KNYDNSTGGLTTL

-472 QELVPPQQVKNM
+472 QELVPPRQVKDI
-484 AKRMQITS
+484 AQRMQISS

-502 GTSEVKPIEIVAS
+502 GTSEVRPIEIVSS
-515 YATFANRGIYSSP
+515 YATFANKGIYSSP
-528 IAITRIEDKYGQTIK
+528 MAIVRIEDKYGRIIK
-543 EFTNTQKEVLSPETA
+543 EYSNEQKEVLSPETA
-558 YIMTNLLQTVM
+558 YMMTNLLQTVV
-569 DKGTGGSV
+569 DKGTGGSI

-583 THAAGGKTGTTQNWS
+583 RHPAAGKTGTTQNWS
-598 DAWFVGFTPSIT
+598 DAWFVGYTPQIA
-610 AGVWF
+610 AGVWY

-638 ALFMKEAHKTLNIPN
+638 AIFMKEAHKTLNLPK
-653 EPFDMPEGVVE
+653 EDFSVPEGIIE
-664 VEIDSETKR
+664 IEIDADTKG
-673 LPTSRTEERE
+673 LPNNRTKNIEKEF
-683 LEVFLKSNQPTKEK
+683 FLKSNVPSKN

>member
-1 MTKSFLTSVRIIA
+1 MIRTFFSSLRIIF
-14 YLSILVIFYIVYLS
+14 YLFILVIVYIFYLS

-66 IDIEEMPEHL
+66 IDIEDMPKHL
-76 KHAAIASEDKRF
+76 KDAAIASEDKRF
-88 YRHWGVDLQSVFRAI
+88 RSHWGVDLQSFARAVV
-103 IVNVSSMSFRQ
+103 VNISSMSFRQ

-125 NLYKEVGFRD
+125 NLYKEVGFKD
-135 SITRKLKEMITAIQ
+135 SITRKLKEIITAVQ

-154 TKPEIL
+154 TKDEIL

-169 GHGTYGVESAAKRYF
+169 GHGTYGAESAAKRFF
-184 NKNASELTIGESAML
+184 NKTASQLTIGESAML

-219 ERRSIVLRVMYNQ
+219 DRRSLVLKLMYDQ
-232 DYIDHQQY
+232 DLISYQEYMEQ
-240 IENNSIIPDNI
+240 NSIIPDNI
-251 SYEIPRGKAPYFA
+251 FYEIPRGKAPYFA

-272 KQDDELGINLYQDGL
+272 KQDDELGINIYQDGL

-293 DYRLQKIAEDT
+293 DYRLQKIAEES

-316 NAQLFEDNDRFSKLG
+316 NKQLFDDEDRFSKLG
-331 YLGIFP
+331 YLSIYP
-337 EDSVKMM
+337 ADSVKTM
-344 LNGQM
+344 LNGQLE
-349 KLYEDLRENL
+349 LYEELRQNL
-359 LVQCAFIAIDSKNGE
+359 LVQCAFVALDTKTGE

-384 YLDQYNRSTQ
+384 YLDQYNRATQ

-410 AIDNNYPVTTKLLNQ
+410 AIDNNYPVTTQLLNQ

-431 NNAKGEKEKWTP
+431 NNSKGEREKWTP
-443 RNYDNSTGGLTTL
+443 KNYDNSTGGLTTL

-472 QELVPPQQVKNM
+472 QELVPPRQVKDI
-484 AKRMQITS
+484 AQRMQISS

-502 GTSEVKPIEIVAS
+502 GTSEVRPIEIVSS
-515 YATFANRGIYSSP
+515 YATFANKGIYSSP
-528 IAITRIEDKYGQTIK
+528 MAIVRIEDKYGRIIK
-543 EFTNTQKEVLSPETA
+543 EYSNEQKEVLSPETA
-558 YIMTNLLQTVM
+558 FMMTNLLQTVV
-569 DKGTGGSV
+569 DKGTGGSI

-583 THAAGGKTGTTQNWS
+583 RHPAAGKTGTTQNWS
-598 DAWFVGFTPSIT
+598 DAWFVGYTPQIA
-610 AGVWF
+610 AGVWY

-638 ALFMKEAHKTLNIPN
+638 AIFMKEAHKTLNLPK
-653 EPFDMPEGVVE
+653 EDFSVPEGIIE
-664 VEIDSETKR
+664 IEIDADTKG
-673 LPTSRTEERE
+673 LPNNRTKNIEKEF
-683 LEVFLKSNQPTKEK
+683 FLKSNVPSKN

>member
-1 MTKSFLTSVRIIA
+1 MIRTFFSSLRIIF
-14 YLSILVIFYIVYLS
+14 YLFILVIVYIFYLS

-66 IDIEEMPEHL
+66 IDIEDMPKHL
-76 KHAAIASEDKRF
+76 KDAAIASEDKRF
-88 YRHWGVDLQSVFRAI
+88 RSHWGVDLQSFARAVV
-103 IVNVSSMSFRQ
+103 VNISSMSFRQ

-125 NLYKEVGFRD
+125 NLYKEVGFKD
-135 SITRKLKEMITAIQ
+135 SITRKLKEIITAVQ

-154 TKPEIL
+154 TKDEIL

-169 GHGTYGVESAAKRYF
+169 GHGTYGAESAAKRFF
-184 NKNASELTIGESAML
+184 NKTASQLTIGESAML

-219 ERRSIVLRVMYNQ
+219 DRRSLVLKLMYDQ
-232 DYIDHQQY
+232 DLISYQEYMEQ
-240 IENNSIIPDNI
+240 NSIIPDNI
-251 SYEIPRGKAPYFA
+251 FYEIPRGKAPYFA

-272 KQDDELGINLYQDGL
+272 KQDDELGINIYQDGL

-293 DYRLQKIAEDT
+293 DYRLQKIAEES

-316 NAQLFEDNDRFSKLG
+316 NKQLFDDEDRFSKLG
-331 YLGIFP
+331 YLSIYP
-337 EDSVKMM
+337 ADSVKTM
-344 LNGQM
+344 LNGQLE
-349 KLYEDLRENL
+349 LYEELRQNL
-359 LVQCAFIAIDSKNGE
+359 LVQCAFVALDTKTGE

-384 YLDQYNRSTQ
+384 YLDQYNRATQ

-410 AIDNNYPVTTKLLNQ
+410 AIDNNYPVTTQLLNQ

-431 NNAKGEKEKWTP
+431 NNSKGEREKWTP
-443 RNYDNSTGGLTTL
+443 KNYDNSTGGLTTL

-472 QELVPPQQVKNM
+472 QELVPPRQVKDI
-484 AKRMQITS
+484 AQRMQISS

-502 GTSEVKPIEIVAS
+502 GTSEVRPIEIVSS
-515 YATFANRGIYSSP
+515 YATFANKGIYSSP
-528 IAITRIEDKYGQTIK
+528 MAIIRIEDKYGRIIK
-543 EFTNTQKEVLSPETA
+543 EYSNEQKEVLSPETA
-558 YIMTNLLQTVM
+558 YMMTNLLQTVV
-569 DKGTGGSV
+569 DKGTGGSI

-583 THAAGGKTGTTQNWS
+583 RHPAAGKTGTTQNWS
-598 DAWFVGFTPSIT
+598 DAWFVGYTPQIA
-610 AGVWF
+610 AGVWY

-638 ALFMKEAHKTLNIPN
+638 AIFMKEAHKTLNLPK
-653 EPFDMPEGVVE
+653 EDFSVPEGIIE
-664 VEIDSETKR
+664 IEIDADTKG
-673 LPTSRTEERE
+673 LPNNRTKNIEKEF
-683 LEVFLKSNQPTKEK
+683 FLKSNVPSKN

>member
-1 MTKSFLTSVRIIA
+1 MIKTFFSSLRIIF
-14 YLSILVIFYIVYLS
+14 YLFILVLVYVFYLS

-66 IDIEEMPEHL
+66 IDIEDMPKHL
-76 KHAAIASEDKRF
+76 KDAAIASEDKRF
-88 YRHWGVDLQSVFRAI
+88 RSHWGVDLQSFGRAVV
-103 IVNVSSMSFRQ
+103 VNISSMSFRQ

-125 NLYKEVGFRD
+125 NLYKEVGFKD
-135 SITRKLKEMITAIQ
+135 SITRKLKEIITAVQ

-154 TKPEIL
+154 TKDEIL

-169 GHGTYGVESAAKRYF
+169 GHGTYGAESAAKRFF
-184 NKNASELTIGESAML
+184 NKPASELTVGESAML
-199 IGLLPSPANY
+199 VGLLPSPANY

-219 ERRSIVLRVMYNQ
+219 DRRSLVLKLMYDQDLISYQ
-232 DYIDHQQY
+232 DYMEH
-240 IENNSIIPDNI
+240 NSIIPDNI
-251 SYEIPRGKAPYFA
+251 FYEIPRGKAPYFA

-272 KQDDELGINLYQDGL
+272 KQDDELGINIYQDGL

-293 DYRLQKIAEDT
+293 DYRLQKIAEES

-316 NAQLFEDNDRFSKLG
+316 NKQLFEDDDRFSKLG
-331 YLGIFP
+331 YLSIYP
-337 EDSVKMM
+337 ADSVKTM
-344 LNGQM
+344 LNGQLE
-349 KLYEDLRENL
+349 LYEELRQNL
-359 LVQCAFIAIDSKNGE
+359 LVQCAFVALDTKTGE

-410 AIDNNYPVTTKLLNQ
+410 AIDNNYPLTTQLLNQ
-425 PVALYR
+425 PVSLYR
-431 NNAKGEKEKWTP
+431 NNAKGEREKWTP
-443 RNYDNSTGGLTTL
+443 KNYDNSTGGLTTL

-472 QELVPPQQVKNM
+472 QELVPPRQVKDI
-484 AKRMQITS
+484 AQRMQITS

-502 GTSEVKPIEIVAS
+502 GTSEVRPIEIVSS
-515 YATFANRGIYSSP
+515 YATFANKGIYSSP
-528 IAITRIEDKYGQTIK
+528 MAIVRIEDKYGRIIK
-543 EFTNTQKEVLSPETA
+543 EYSNEQKEVLSPETA
-558 YIMTNLLQTVM
+558 YMMTNLLQTVV
-569 DKGTGGSV
+569 DKGTGGSI

-583 THAAGGKTGTTQNWS
+583 RHPAAGKTGTTQNWS
-598 DAWFVGFTPSIT
+598 DAWFVGYTSQIA
-610 AGVWF
+610 AGVWY

-638 ALFMKEAHKTLNIPN
+638 ALFMKEAHKTLNLPKEDFSI
-653 EPFDMPEGVVE
+653 PEGVIE
-664 VEIDSETKR
+664 VEIDSDTKG
-673 LPTSRTEERE
+673 LPNNRTKNIEKEF
-683 LEVFLKSNQPTKEK
+683 FLKSNAPTKN

>member
-1 MTKSFLTSVRIIA
+1 MIRTFFSSLRIIF
-14 YLSILVIFYIVYLS
+14 YLFILVIVYIFYLS

-66 IDIEEMPEHL
+66 IDIQDMPKHL
-76 KHAAIASEDKRF
+76 KDAAIASEDKRF
-88 YRHWGVDLQSVFRAI
+88 RSHWGVDLQSFARAVV
-103 IVNVSSMSFRQ
+103 VNISSMSFRQ

-125 NLYKEVGFRD
+125 NLYKEVGFKD
-135 SITRKLKEMITAIQ
+135 SITRKLKEIITAVQ

-154 TKPEIL
+154 TKDEIL

-169 GHGTYGVESAAKRYF
+169 GHGTYGAESAAKRFF
-184 NKNASELTIGESAML
+184 NKTASQLTIGESAML

-219 ERRSIVLRVMYNQ
+219 DRRSLVLKLMYDQ
-232 DYIDHQQY
+232 DLISYQEYMEQ
-240 IENNSIIPDNI
+240 NSIIPDNI
-251 SYEIPRGKAPYFA
+251 FYEIPRGKAPYFA

-272 KQDDELGINLYQDGL
+272 KQDDELGINIYQDGL

-293 DYRLQKIAEDT
+293 DYRLQKIAEES

-316 NAQLFEDNDRFSKLG
+316 NKQLFDDEDRFSKLG
-331 YLGIFP
+331 YLSIYP
-337 EDSVKMM
+337 ADSVKTM
-344 LNGQM
+344 LNGQLE
-349 KLYEDLRENL
+349 LYEELRQNL
-359 LVQCAFIAIDSKNGE
+359 LVQCAFVALDTKTGE

-384 YLDQYNRSTQ
+384 YLDQYNRATQ

-410 AIDNNYPVTTKLLNQ
+410 AIDNNYPVTTQLLNQ

-431 NNAKGEKEKWTP
+431 NNSKGEREKWTP
-443 RNYDNSTGGLTTL
+443 KNYDNSTGGLTTL

-472 QELVPPQQVKNM
+472 QELVPPRQVKDI
-484 AKRMQITS
+484 AQRMQISS

-502 GTSEVKPIEIVAS
+502 GTSEVRPIEIVSS
-515 YATFANRGIYSSP
+515 YATFANKGIYSSP
-528 IAITRIEDKYGQTIK
+528 MAIIRIEDKYGRIIK
-543 EFTNTQKEVLSPETA
+543 EYSNEQKEVLSPETA
-558 YIMTNLLQTVM
+558 YMMTNLLQTVV
-569 DKGTGGSV
+569 DKGTGGSI

-583 THAAGGKTGTTQNWS
+583 RHPAAGKTGTTQNWS
-598 DAWFVGFTPSIT
+598 DAWFVGYTPQIA
-610 AGVWF
+610 AGVWY

-638 ALFMKEAHKTLNIPN
+638 AIFMKEAHKTLNLPK
-653 EPFDMPEGVVE
+653 EDFSVPEGIIE
-664 VEIDSETKR
+664 IEIDADTKG
-673 LPTSRTEERE
+673 LPNNRTKNIEKEF
-683 LEVFLKSNQPTKEK
+683 FLKSNVPSKN

>member
-1 MTKSFLTSVRIIA
+1 MIKSFLSSVRIIA
-14 YLSILVIFYIVYLS
+14 YLSILVIFYVVYLS

-48 YDRNGEV
+48 YDRNDEV

-66 IDIEEMPEHL
+66 IDIEDMPEHL
-76 KHAAIASEDKRF
+76 KHAVIASEDRRF
-88 YRHWGVDLQSVFRAI
+88 YGHWGVDLQSVFRAV

-154 TKPEIL
+154 TKEEIL

-169 GHGTYGVESAAKRYF
+169 GHGTYGAESAAKRYF
-184 NKNASELTIGESAML
+184 NKKASELTIGESAML
-199 IGLLPSPANY
+199 VGLLPSPANY

-219 ERRSIVLRVMYNQ
+219 ERRSIVLKVMYNQ
-232 DYIDHQQY
+232 DYIDHQEY

-264 EHVRRILE
+264 EYVRRILE
-272 KQDDELGINLYQDGL
+272 KQDDELGINIYQDGL

-293 DYRLQKIAEDT
+293 DYRLQKIAEDV

-316 NAQLFEDNDRFSKLG
+316 NTQLFEDPDRFSKLG
-331 YLGIFP
+331 YLSIFP

-349 KLYEDLRENL
+349 KLYEELRQNL
-359 LVQCAFIAIDSKNGE
+359 LVQCAFIALNSKNGE

-410 AIDNNYPVTTKLLNQ
+410 AIDNNYPVTTQLLNQ

-472 QELVPPQQVKNM
+472 QELVPPQQVKNI
-484 AKRMQITS
+484 ARRMQINS
-492 PIRAVDAIAL
+492 SIRAVDAIAL
-502 GTSEVKPIEIVAS
+502 GTSEVRPIEIVAS
-515 YATFANRGIYSSP
+515 YATFANKGIYSSP
-528 IAITRIEDKYGQTIK
+528 IAITRIEDKYGQIIK

-558 YIMTNLLQTVM
+558 YMVTNLLQTVM

-583 THAAGGKTGTTQNWS
+583 RHVAGGKTGTTQNWS

-610 AGVWF
+610 AGAWF

-638 ALFMKEAHKTLNIPN
+638 ALFMKEAHKTLNIPS
-653 EPFDMPEGVVE
+653 EPFVMPEGVVE
-664 VEIDSETKR
+664 VEIDSDTKQ
-673 LPTSRTEERE
+673 LPTSRTKKTEIEI
-683 LEVFLKSNQPTKEK
+683 FLKSNQPRFN

>member
-1 MTKSFLTSVRIIA
+1 MIRTFFSSLRIIF
-14 YLSILVIFYIVYLS
+14 YLFILVIVYIFYLS

-66 IDIEEMPEHL
+66 IDIEDMPKHL
-76 KHAAIASEDKRF
+76 KDAAIASEDKRF
-88 YRHWGVDLQSVFRAI
+88 RSHWGVDLQSFARAVV
-103 IVNVSSMSFRQ
+103 VNISSMSFRQ

-125 NLYKEVGFRD
+125 NLYKEVGFKD
-135 SITRKLKEMITAIQ
+135 SITRKLKEIITAVQ

-154 TKPEIL
+154 TKDEIL

-169 GHGTYGVESAAKRYF
+169 GHGTYGAESAAKRFF
-184 NKNASELTIGESAML
+184 NKTASQLTIGESAML

-219 ERRSIVLRVMYNQ
+219 DRRSLVLKLMYDQ
-232 DYIDHQQY
+232 DLISYQEYMEQ
-240 IENNSIIPDNI
+240 NSIIPDNI
-251 SYEIPRGKAPYFA
+251 FYEIPRGKAPYFA

-272 KQDDELGINLYQDGL
+272 KQDDELGINIYQDGL

-293 DYRLQKIAEDT
+293 DYRLQKIAEES

-316 NAQLFEDNDRFSKLG
+316 NKQLFDDEDRFSKLG
-331 YLGIFP
+331 YLSIYP
-337 EDSVKMM
+337 EDSVKTM
-344 LNGQM
+344 LNGQLE
-349 KLYEDLRENL
+349 LYEELRQNL
-359 LVQCAFIAIDSKNGE
+359 LVQCAFVALDTKTGE

-384 YLDQYNRSTQ
+384 YLDQYNRATQ

-410 AIDNNYPVTTKLLNQ
+410 AIDNNYPVTTQLLNQ

-431 NNAKGEKEKWTP
+431 NNSKGEREKWTP
-443 RNYDNSTGGLTTL
+443 KNYDNSTGGLTTL

-472 QELVPPQQVKNM
+472 QELVPPRQVKDI
-484 AKRMQITS
+484 AQRMQISS

-502 GTSEVKPIEIVAS
+502 GTSEVRPIEIVSS
-515 YATFANRGIYSSP
+515 YATFANKGIYSSP
-528 IAITRIEDKYGQTIK
+528 MAIVRIEDKYGRIIK
-543 EFTNTQKEVLSPETA
+543 EYSNEQKEVLSPETA
-558 YIMTNLLQTVM
+558 YMMTNLLQTVV
-569 DKGTGGSV
+569 DKGTGGSI

-583 THAAGGKTGTTQNWS
+583 RHPAAGKTGTTQNWS
-598 DAWFVGFTPSIT
+598 DAWFVGYTPQIA
-610 AGVWF
+610 AGVWY

-638 ALFMKEAHKTLNIPN
+638 AIFMKEAHKILNLPK
-653 EPFDMPEGVVE
+653 EDFSVPEGIIE
-664 VEIDSETKR
+664 IEIDADTKG
-673 LPTSRTEERE
+673 LPNNRTKNIEKEF
-683 LEVFLKSNQPTKEK
+683 FLKSNVPSKN

>member
-1 MTKSFLTSVRIIA
+1 MIKSFLSSVRIIA
-14 YLSILVIFYIVYLS
+14 YLSILVIFYVVYLS

-48 YDRNGEV
+48 YDRNDEV

-66 IDIEEMPEHL
+66 IDIEDMPEHL
-76 KHAAIASEDKRF
+76 KHAVIASEDKRF
-88 YRHWGVDLQSVFRAI
+88 YRHWGVDLQSVFRAV

-154 TKPEIL
+154 TKEEIL

-169 GHGTYGVESAAKRYF
+169 GHGTYGAESAAKRYF
-184 NKNASELTIGESAML
+184 NKKASELTIGESAML
-199 IGLLPSPANY
+199 VGLLPSPANY

-219 ERRSIVLRVMYNQ
+219 ERRSIVLKVMYNQ
-232 DYIDHQQY
+232 DYIDHQEY

-264 EHVRRILE
+264 EYVRRILE
-272 KQDDELGINLYQDGL
+272 KQDDELGINIYQDGL

-293 DYRLQKIAEDT
+293 DYRLQKIAEDV

-316 NAQLFEDNDRFSKLG
+316 NTQLFEDSDRFSKLG
-331 YLGIFP
+331 YLSIFP

-349 KLYEDLRENL
+349 KLYEELRQNL
-359 LVQCAFIAIDSKNGE
+359 LVQCAFIALNSKNGE

-410 AIDNNYPVTTKLLNQ
+410 AIDNNYPVTTQLLNQ

-472 QELVPPQQVKNM
+472 QELVPPQQVKNI
-484 AKRMQITS
+484 ARRMQINS
-492 PIRAVDAIAL
+492 SIRAVDAIAL
-502 GTSEVKPIEIVAS
+502 GTSEVRPIEIVAS
-515 YATFANRGIYSSP
+515 YATFANKGIYSSP
-528 IAITRIEDKYGQTIK
+528 IAITRIEDKYGQIIK

-558 YIMTNLLQTVM
+558 YMVTNLLQTVM

-583 THAAGGKTGTTQNWS
+583 RHVAGGKTGTTQNWS

-610 AGVWF
+610 AGAWF

-638 ALFMKEAHKTLNIPN
+638 ALFMKEAHKTLNIPS
-653 EPFDMPEGVVE
+653 EPFVMPEGVVE
-664 VEIDSETKR
+664 VEIDSDTKQ
-673 LPTSRTEERE
+673 LPTSRTKKTEIEI
-683 LEVFLKSNQPTKEK
+683 FLKSNQPRSN

>member
-1 MTKSFLTSVRIIA
+1 MIRTFFSSLRIIF
-14 YLSILVIFYIVYLS
+14 YLFILVIVYIFYLS

-66 IDIEEMPEHL
+66 IDIEDMPKHL
-76 KHAAIASEDKRF
+76 KDAAIASEDKRF
-88 YRHWGVDLQSVFRAI
+88 RSHWGVDLQSFARAVV
-103 IVNVSSMSFRQ
+103 VNISSMSFRQ

-125 NLYKEVGFRD
+125 NLYKEVGFKD
-135 SITRKLKEMITAIQ
+135 SITRKLKEIITAVQ

-154 TKPEIL
+154 TKDEIL

-169 GHGTYGVESAAKRYF
+169 GHGTYGAESAAKRFF
-184 NKNASELTIGESAML
+184 NKTASQLTIGESAML

-219 ERRSIVLRVMYNQ
+219 DRRSLVLKLMYDQ
-232 DYIDHQQY
+232 DLISYQEYMEQ
-240 IENNSIIPDNI
+240 NSIIPDNI
-251 SYEIPRGKAPYFA
+251 FYEIPRGKAPYFA

-272 KQDDELGINLYQDGL
+272 KQDDELGINIYQDGL

-293 DYRLQKIAEDT
+293 DYRLQKIAEES

-316 NAQLFEDNDRFSKLG
+316 NKQLFDDEDRFSKLG
-331 YLGIFP
+331 YLSIYP
-337 EDSVKMM
+337 ADSVKTM
-344 LNGQM
+344 LNGQLE
-349 KLYEDLRENL
+349 LYEELRQNL
-359 LVQCAFIAIDSKNGE
+359 LVQCAFVALDTKTGE
-374 ILAMIGGRSD
+374 ILAMIGGRSN
-384 YLDQYNRSTQ
+384 YLDQYNRATQ

-410 AIDNNYPVTTKLLNQ
+410 AIDNNYPVTTQLLNQ

-431 NNAKGEKEKWTP
+431 NNSKGEREKWTP
-443 RNYDNSTGGLTTL
+443 KNYDNSTGGLTTL

-472 QELVPPQQVKNM
+472 QELVPPRQVKDI
-484 AKRMQITS
+484 AQRMQISS

-502 GTSEVKPIEIVAS
+502 GTSEVRPIEIVSS
-515 YATFANRGIYSSP
+515 YATFANKGIYSSP
-528 IAITRIEDKYGQTIK
+528 MAIVRIEDKYGRIIK
-543 EFTNTQKEVLSPETA
+543 EYSNEQKEVLSPETA
-558 YIMTNLLQTVM
+558 YMMTNLLQTVV
-569 DKGTGGSV
+569 DKGTGGSI

-583 THAAGGKTGTTQNWS
+583 RHPAAGKTGTTQNWS
-598 DAWFVGFTPSIT
+598 DAWFVGYTPQIA
-610 AGVWF
+610 AGVWY

-638 ALFMKEAHKTLNIPN
+638 AIFMKEAHKTLNLPK
-653 EPFDMPEGVVE
+653 EDFSVPEGIIE
-664 VEIDSETKR
+664 IEIDADTKG
-673 LPTSRTEERE
+673 LPNNRTKNIEKEF
-683 LEVFLKSNQPTKEK
+683 FLKSNVPSKN

>member
-1 MTKSFLTSVRIIA
+1 MIKTFFSSLRIIF
-14 YLSILVIFYIVYLS
+14 YLFILVIVYIFYLS

-66 IDIEEMPEHL
+66 IDIEDMPKHL
-76 KHAAIASEDKRF
+76 KDAAIASEDKRF
-88 YRHWGVDLQSVFRAI
+88 RSHWGVDLQSFARAVV
-103 IVNVSSMSFRQ
+103 VNISSMSFRQ

-125 NLYKEVGFRD
+125 NLYKEVGFKD
-135 SITRKLKEMITAIQ
+135 SITRKLKEIITAVQ

-154 TKPEIL
+154 TKDEIL

-169 GHGTYGVESAAKRYF
+169 GHGTYGAESAAKRFF
-184 NKNASELTIGESAML
+184 NKTASQLTIGESAML

-219 ERRSIVLRVMYNQ
+219 DRRSLVLKLMYDQ
-232 DYIDHQQY
+232 DLISYQEYMEQ
-240 IENNSIIPDNI
+240 NSIIPDNI
-251 SYEIPRGKAPYFA
+251 FYEIPRGKAPYFA

-272 KQDDELGINLYQDGL
+272 KQDDELGINIYQDGL

-293 DYRLQKIAEDT
+293 DYRLQKIAEES

-316 NAQLFEDNDRFSKLG
+316 NKQLFDDEDRFSKLG
-331 YLGIFP
+331 YLSIYP
-337 EDSVKMM
+337 ADSVKTM
-344 LNGQM
+344 LNGQLE
-349 KLYEDLRENL
+349 LYEELRQNL
-359 LVQCAFIAIDSKNGE
+359 LVQCAFVALDTKTGE

-384 YLDQYNRSTQ
+384 YLDQYNRATQ

-410 AIDNNYPVTTKLLNQ
+410 AIDNNYPVTTQLLNQ

-431 NNAKGEKEKWTP
+431 NNSKGEREKWTP
-443 RNYDNSTGGLTTL
+443 KNYDNSTGGLTTL

-472 QELVPPQQVKNM
+472 QELVPPRQVKDI
-484 AKRMQITS
+484 AQRMQISS

-502 GTSEVKPIEIVAS
+502 GTSEVRPIEIVSS
-515 YATFANRGIYSSP
+515 YATFANKGIYSSP
-528 IAITRIEDKYGQTIK
+528 MAIVRIEDKYGRIIK
-543 EFTNTQKEVLSPETA
+543 EYSNEQKEVLSPETA
-558 YIMTNLLQTVM
+558 YMMTNLLQTVV
-569 DKGTGGSV
+569 DKGTGGSI

-583 THAAGGKTGTTQNWS
+583 RHPAAGKTGTTQNWS
-598 DAWFVGFTPSIT
+598 DAWFVGYTPQIA
-610 AGVWF
+610 AGVWY

-638 ALFMKEAHKTLNIPN
+638 AIFMKEAHKTLNLPKEDFSVPDGII
-653 EPFDMPEGVVE
+653 EI
-664 VEIDSETKR
+664 EIDADTKG
-673 LPTSRTEERE
+673 LPNNRTKNIEKEF
-683 LEVFLKSNQPTKEK
+683 FLKSNVPSKN

>member
-1 MTKSFLTSVRIIA
+1 MIRTFFSSLRIIF
-14 YLSILVIFYIVYLS
+14 YLFILVVVYIFYLS

-66 IDIEEMPEHL
+66 IDIEDMPKHL
-76 KHAAIASEDKRF
+76 KDAAIASEDKRF
-88 YRHWGVDLQSVFRAI
+88 RSHWGVDLQSFARAVV
-103 IVNVSSMSFRQ
+103 VNISSMSFRQ

-125 NLYKEVGFRD
+125 NLYKEVGFKD
-135 SITRKLKEMITAIQ
+135 SITRKLKEIITAVQ

-154 TKPEIL
+154 TKDEIL

-169 GHGTYGVESAAKRYF
+169 GHGTYGAESAAKRFF
-184 NKNASELTIGESAML
+184 NKTASQLTIGESAML

-219 ERRSIVLRVMYNQ
+219 DRRSLVLKLMYDQ
-232 DYIDHQQY
+232 DLISYQEYMEQ
-240 IENNSIIPDNI
+240 NSIIPDNI
-251 SYEIPRGKAPYFA
+251 FYEIPRGKAPYFA

-272 KQDDELGINLYQDGL
+272 KQDDELGINIYQDGL

-293 DYRLQKIAEDT
+293 DYRLQKIAEES

-316 NAQLFEDNDRFSKLG
+316 NKQLFDDEDRFSKLG
-331 YLGIFP
+331 YLSIYP
-337 EDSVKMM
+337 ADSVKTM
-344 LNGQM
+344 LNGQLE
-349 KLYEDLRENL
+349 LYEELRQNL
-359 LVQCAFIAIDSKNGE
+359 LVQCAFVALDTKTGE

-384 YLDQYNRSTQ
+384 YLDQYNRATQ

-410 AIDNNYPVTTKLLNQ
+410 AIDNNYPVTTQLLNQ

-431 NNAKGEKEKWTP
+431 NNSKGEREKWTP
-443 RNYDNSTGGLTTL
+443 KNYDNSTGGLTTL

-472 QELVPPQQVKNM
+472 QELVPPRQVKDI
-484 AKRMQITS
+484 AQRMQISS

-502 GTSEVKPIEIVAS
+502 GTSEVRPIEIVSS
-515 YATFANRGIYSSP
+515 YATFANKGIYSSP
-528 IAITRIEDKYGQTIK
+528 MAIIRIEDKYGRIIK
-543 EFTNTQKEVLSPETA
+543 EYSNEQKEVLSPETA
-558 YIMTNLLQTVM
+558 YMMTNLLQTVV
-569 DKGTGGSV
+569 DKGTGGSI

-583 THAAGGKTGTTQNWS
+583 RHPAAGKTGTTQNWS
-598 DAWFVGFTPSIT
+598 DAWFVGYTPQIA
-610 AGVWF
+610 AGVWY

-638 ALFMKEAHKTLNIPN
+638 AIFMKEAHKTLNLPK
-653 EPFDMPEGVVE
+653 EDFSVPEGIIE
-664 VEIDSETKR
+664 IEIDADTKG
-673 LPTSRTEERE
+673 LPNNRTKNIEKEF
-683 LEVFLKSNQPTKEK
+683 FLKSNVPSKN